1 MTPRGPQL
9 DAELRALDE
18 PSISVEERLSAAGE
32 CILSLAAAVLDL
44 ERRLAK
50 LEKRD
55 EYR

>member
-32 CILSLAAAVLDL
+32 CILSLAAAVLDI
-44 ERRLAK
+44 
-50 LEKRD
+50 
-55 EYR
+55 